1 MYWVYF
7 RNVIITREMRRT
19 PLSWEGST
27 FSQPLWKPTRDA
39 TEIPQT
45 EAQKR
50 MRPQVATGS
59 QAEMSFLIVCNKL
72 AFCILNKWLKMFAH
86 QKTNRCSISFSALHL
101 KKKKKGE
108 CFASIQAMARW
119 HNHYH
124 ACSSKEGSG
133 AFGSSR
139 SLDPRSSFIY
149 SLCPEIIIHSGCEAM
164 SPALIPTS
172 TGSCSVLLPLCLP
185 LLVFPVK
192 SQKWLMGNYHF
203 EL

>member
-101 KKKKKGE
+101 KKKKKKVNVLLL
-108 CFASIQAMARW
+108 FRLW
-119 HNHYH
+119 HADIIITMPVH
-124 ACSSKEGSG
+124 
-133 AFGSSR
+133 
-139 SLDPRSSFIY
+139 PRKVLEPSVRAGLWIPGPHSFTPYGLKSSFT
-149 SLCPEIIIHSGCEAM
+149 LVVRPC
-164 SPALIPTS
+164 
-172 TGSCSVLLPLCLP
+172 P
-185 LLVFPVK
+185 LLWSPRLQEAAVSSCPSASPCLCF
-192 SQKWLMGNYHF
+192 L
-203 EL
+203 